1 MNKFLKGILS
11 GVAVVIVSSGIITYA
26 SNNRKTVQSTFSQ
39 KSLIDSSAAKQLML
53 SKVPGGK
60 FINFSFDND
69 ETPKYEGK
77 IIKDNVEYEIDV
89 DAKNGSII
97 KFDKETISINNQST
111 SNTSANS
118 NKHPNTT
125 SNSTTQNKSS
135 TLISAEKS
143 KEIMKSK
150 VGSSN
155 FVSFHFDNDETPEYE
170 GKIRKDNIEYEIDVD
185 ARTGSI
191 INFDKETIS
200 KNKQSTSNVNSNLNK
215 PSNTNTNSTTQNTS
229 SKFISAEKAKEIMK
243 NKVGSSNFISFHL
256 DNDETPEYEGKI
268 IKGNFEYEIS
278 VDAKTGSIT
287 EFDKDTLD
295 EDCDD

>member
-1 MNKFLKGILS
+1 MNKFLKSILS
-11 GVAVVIVSSGIITYA
+11 GIAVVIVSSGIITYA

-53 SKVPGGK
+53 SKVPEGK

-97 KFDKETISINNQST
+97 KFDTETISINNQST

-125 SNSTTQNKSS
+125 SDSTTKNKSS
-135 TLISAEKS
+135 TLISTEKA

-155 FVSFHFDNDETPEYE
+155 FVSFYFDNDETPEYE

-191 INFDKETIS
+191 INFDKETFS
-200 KNKQSTSNVNSNLNK
+200 KNKQSTSNLNK

-229 SKFISAEKAKEIMK
+229 LKFISAEKAKEIMK
-243 NKVGSSNFISFHL
+243 NKVGSSNFISFHF
-256 DNDETPEYEGKI
+256 DNDETPEYESKI
-268 IKGNFEYEIS
+268 IKDNFEYEIS
-278 VDAKTGSIT
+278 VNAKTGSIT